1 MDNIT
6 EKGIFL
12 ESLIKRPLTPKE
24 LLEMFVLA
32 VESDGGSCPSHMPTL
47 EEGLR
52 GASEKLALLKI
63 FIGRDGEMLLSK
75 EIKSAFDNKSFEDR
89 KGEDWSK
96 IHISDS
102 AKEKISI
109 RMQEI
114 PTPEGQIAFKEAAEA
129 ANNVWGGSNYLS

>member
-24 LLEMFVLA
+24 LLEIFVDS
-32 VESDGGSCPSHMPTL
+32 VEKDGGSCPSYIPTL
-47 EEGLR
+47 QEGLTA
-52 GASEKLALLKI
+52 ASEKLALFKI
-63 FIGRDGEMLLSK
+63 FIGNDGEMLLSK
-75 EIKSAFDNKSFEDR
+75 EIKSAFDNKSFEGR

-102 AKEKISI
+102 ARREIVI
-109 RMQEI
+109 RAEEVLTPKGREI
-114 PTPEGQIAFKEAAEA
+114 FGEAAEA
-129 ANNVWGGSNYLS
+129 ARKVWSERAI